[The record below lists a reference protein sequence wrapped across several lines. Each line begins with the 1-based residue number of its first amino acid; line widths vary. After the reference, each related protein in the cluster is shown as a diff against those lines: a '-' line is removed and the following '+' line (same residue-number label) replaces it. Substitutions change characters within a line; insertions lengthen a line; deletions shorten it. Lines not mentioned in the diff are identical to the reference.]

1 MRTPDRHDLGGIFV
15 QIIFGTLSIFK
26 LTSTLTPQND
36 LLLMTGFPD
45 PNQAAVA
52 ATNFIVN
59 IKGLSNGTPVAVK
72 GIPTQVGSQPAVVM
86 SDINASGGLEQH
98 AGTPA
103 LDFLAKAPSEKMVSG
118 KKSKGSK
125 T

>member
-1 MRTPDRHDLGGIFV
+1 MYLEVCVV

-26 LTSTLTPQND
+26 LTSMLSPQND
-36 LLLMTGFPD
+36 LLLLTGFPD
-45 PNQAAVA
+45 PNQAALA

-59 IKGLSNGTPVAVK
+59 VKGLSTGTPVAVT

-103 LDFLAKAPSEKMVSG
+103 LDFLAKAPSQKMTGSR
-118 KKSKGSK
+118 KSKK
-125 T
+125 TNT

>member
-1 MRTPDRHDLGGIFV
+1 M

-45 PNQAAVA
+45 PNQAALA
-52 ATNFIVN
+52 GTNFIVN
-59 IKGLSNGTPVAVK
+59 IKGLSTGTPVAVT
-72 GIPTQVGSQPAVVM
+72 GIPTQVGGQPAIVM

-103 LDFLAKAPSEKMVSG
+103 LDFLAKAPSQKMAGS
-118 KKSKGSK
+118 KKSTKK
-125 T
+125 NM